1 MLGSAQT
8 AQYYSARSIIV
19 NRGDLVGSEIPL
31 ALFQVGPSKMNDDQK
46 RIVIVPGRT
55 YCWNGFPHEFAALFI
70 GH

>member
-1 MLGSAQT
+1 
-8 AQYYSARSIIV
+8 V

-46 RIVIVPGRT
+46 RIVIMLGRT